1 MEVEPNGSLLSPF
14 LLCIHGIEIEWPPQ
28 VSMILV
34 YHEARL
40 PFIVYLVFFLFCFD
54 ARLLNKFIG
63 DLIFEVEEA
72 LKVNTLPSCEIQ

>member
-1 MEVEPNGSLLSPF
+1 
-14 LLCIHGIEIEWPPQ
+14 
-28 VSMILV
+28 MILV

-40 PFIVYLVFFLFCFD
+40 PFIVYLVFVFFLFCFD